1 MNFKSEYCVKVIEYS
16 HGKKGLEEN
25 IINRFHV
32 GDEVTIYKEGVCAFT
47 GTITLITVKGIYLD
61 AGSKKDKYFRL
72 DEISKIY

>member
-1 MNFKSEYCVKVIEYS
+1 MKYISEYCVLAV
-16 HGKKGLEEN
+16 GEN
-25 IINRFHV
+25 TNPNKDEGANRFYI

>member
-1 MNFKSEYCVKVIEYS
+1 LNFKSEYCVKVIEYP
-16 HGKKGLEEN
+16 HNVEGIHEPLIE
-25 IINRFHV
+25 RFFV
-32 GDEVTIYKEGVCAFT
+32 GDKVTIYKEGVCAFT